1 MTLIPDLQRD
11 LVDAAARRNDRRRR
25 FAVWL
30 RLAPAAVVAAALIG
44 VVMLPLGDDGSDR
57 AASSQPA
64 GSPQKPS
71 PEPLPERSPKPPPRR
86 GPQPIAG
93 SLSRPVGFD
102 FAGVSYSIVGFRG
115 RSASRDGES
124 CTRLVERA
132 RDRSRRLVGASCAG
146 DRLLRREL
154 DDHPARTVGVGG
166 AQPTQISGFARA
178 DVARIAVL
186 ESEYPSR
193 VVLSE
198 PWSPEPWQD
207 QPIRFFVVLI
217 DTPRD
222 RAPDSPFKNSPRSP
236 RLEARLTSGELVDV
250 VP

>member
-57 AASSQPA
+57 AASSREPA

-115 RSASRDGES
+115 RSASRDGEI

-207 QPIRFFVVLI
+207 QPIRFFLVLI

-222 RAPDSPFKNSPRSP
+222 RDPDAPFDHP

>member
-11 LVDAAARRNDRRRR
+11 LVDAAARWNGRRQRL
-25 FAVWL
+25 AVWL
-30 RLAPAAVVAAALIG
+30 RLTPAVVVAAALIG
-44 VVMLPLGDDGSDR
+44 VAVLPLSGDNSDR
-57 AASSQPA
+57 APSSRKSA
-64 GSPQKPS
+64 GATQKPS
-71 PEPLPERSPKPPPRR
+71 PDAPPKRSPKPPPRR

-93 SLSRPVGFD
+93 SLSRPVPFEL
-102 FAGVSYSIVGFRG
+102 AGVHYSIIGFQA
-115 RSASRDGES
+115 RSASRNGVI

-132 RDRSRRLVGASCAG
+132 GDRARRLVGAACAG
-146 DRLLRREL
+146 ERQVSREL

-166 AQPTQISGFARA
+166 AQPTKIFGFARA

-186 ESEYPSR
+186 DAQYPSR

-198 PWSPEPWQD
+198 PWSPEPWQHE
-207 QPIRFFVVLI
+207 PIRFFLVLV

-222 RAPDSPFKNSPRSP
+222 RAPDAPFEHPG
-236 RLEARLTSGELVDV
+236 LEARLTSGALVDV

>member
-11 LVDAAARRNDRRRR
+11 LVDAAARWNGRRRR
-25 FAVWL
+25 IAVWL
-30 RLAPAAVVAAALIG
+30 RLTPAVVVAAALIG
-44 VVMLPLGDDGSDR
+44 VAVLPFGGDGSDR
-57 AASSQPA
+57 APSSREPA

-71 PEPLPERSPKPPPRR
+71 PDTPPERSPKPPPRR

-93 SLSRPVGFD
+93 SLSPAVGFE
-102 FAGVSYSIVGFRG
+102 FAGVHYSIVGFRG
-115 RSASRDGES
+115 RSASRDGVI
-124 CTRLVERA
+124 CTRLVERVG
-132 RDRSRRLVGASCAG
+132 DRARRLVGAMCAG
-146 DRLLRREL
+146 ERLLRREL

-186 ESEYPSR
+186 DAQYPSR

-207 QPIRFFVVLI
+207 EPIRFFLVLV

-222 RAPDSPFKNSPRSP
+222 GAPDAPFENHP
-236 RLEARLTSGELVDV
+236 RLEARLTSGEFVDV